1 MTQLS
6 LFDEKNDPIFQQDFE
21 KGVKFCNTC
30 KKDLPVAKFSFWWS
44 ASYGKDKRNSSC
56 RDCTNEHRKILDNIK
71 LHAPPRPDYCQCC
84 GITVEELK
92 KRGNNRNY
100 GSIQVDHDHDTHEF
114 RGWICYSCN
123 QGIGKLGDKLKGVVQ
138 AALYLAQGDL
148 NIINQEIKKL
158 MEDK

>member
-1 MTQLS
+1 MNQLN
-6 LFDEKNDPIFQQDFE
+6 LFDEKNDPVFQQDFE

-100 GSIQVDHDHDTHEF
+100 GSIQVDHDHAPPEV